1 MRSETVTPVPSRRE
15 LIREVHAFAKADTT
29 RGVALFLL
37 DLGLYAA
44 AMAGV
49 LFLSSLWAKVA
60 SSIFAG
66 MVLGRMFSL
75 AHNAAH
81 ENIVNGQR
89 LNRFM
94 AIVLF
99 TPIFYNYRLW
109 VYEHHTLHHPFPN
122 DTKSDA
128 YTPYSKQEYDALPA
142 WRRALERFYRAP
154 TVIGWGI
161 YYIVERHFSTKIY
174 PPAYVPPRLRPAAYW
189 NTALV
194 AVYAAALFAL
204 LIAAPHYA
212 TNLTSPA
219 ALLLGFALPFLV
231 FEIHDGF
238 ALYVQ
243 HTDPRIPWFK
253 DDVDRSAEGRTEF
266 LSVHMEVPRFM
277 GWFYHDTFAHPV
289 HHLHPKIPCYHA
301 YKAQRLLDARLGS
314 AAVISK
320 FGVSWLLDTTR
331 RCKLYDWD
339 NHQWLAFDG
348 KATTGPLRISQHAGG
363 RDVAR
368 ALAQS
373 RLARSRAKP
382 ATSSR

>member
-15 LIREVHAFAKADTT
+15 LIREVHVFAKADTT

-60 SSIFAG
+60 SSISAG

-204 LIAAPHYA
+204 LIAA
-212 TNLTSPA
+212 A
-219 ALLLGFALPFLV
+219 ALRHKPDVTRSPPARLRVAVPGV
-231 FEIHDGF
+231 R
-238 ALYVQ
+238 
-243 HTDPRIPWFK
+243 DPRRLRASTFSTPIQESLGSK
-253 DDVDRSAEGRTEF
+253 TMSIA
-266 LSVHMEVPRFM
+266 VPKAYRVPV
-277 GWFYHDTFAHPV
+277 GAH
-289 HHLHPKIPCYHA
+289 
-301 YKAQRLLDARLGS
+301 GS
-314 AAVISK
+314 AAIYGMVLPRHI
-320 FGVSWLLDTTR
+320 
-331 RCKLYDWD
+331 C
-339 NHQWLAFDG
+339 A
-348 KATTGPLRISQHAGG
+348 
-363 RDVAR
+363 
-368 ALAQS
+368 
-373 RLARSRAKP
+373 SRAP
-382 ATSSR
+382 PSPEDTLLPCLQGPTIAGRAPWLRCGHQQVWGFLAARHHATLQALRLGQSSMACLRR

>member
-15 LIREVHAFAKADTT
+15 LIREVHVFAKADTT

-60 SSIFAG
+60 SSISAG

-154 TVIGWGI
+154 TVVGWGI

-189 NTALV
+189 NTALL